1 MTLHTQMEVSLL
13 SRGSDLAPLCHS
25 NYRNRAR
32 GQIRTQLNSTNL
44 ALAML
49 LKITFP
55 LQNHAGKVHPVPAAR
70 GCALISR
77 ADGSGDHYAK
87 CKDEDL
93 VPSIESF
100 LQSRDVS
107 MPLSKFVL

>member
-49 LKITFP
+49 LSLRDYLLLP
-55 LQNHAGKVHPVPAAR
+55 LLFSLLSLLIGK
-70 GCALISR
+70 L
-77 ADGSGDHYAK
+77 
-87 CKDEDL
+87 
-93 VPSIESF
+93 
-100 LQSRDVS
+100 
-107 MPLSKFVL
+107 PLSWETLYSVTPIIPSFKAPCNTHGDDP